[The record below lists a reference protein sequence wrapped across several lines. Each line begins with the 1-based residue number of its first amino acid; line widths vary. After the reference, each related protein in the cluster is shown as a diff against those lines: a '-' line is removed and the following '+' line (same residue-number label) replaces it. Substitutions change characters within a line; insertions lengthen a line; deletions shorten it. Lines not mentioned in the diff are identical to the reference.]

1 MYASKSSL
9 EPKKRLIRER
19 KRRQDKAELK
29 VPDKQS
35 HLRWSLKMAEREK
48 QAKSRQ
54 VERNAVNMIEGLII
68 RAKSRRGP
76 RLRPKNS
83 LK

>member
-29 VPDKQS
+29 VPDK
-35 HLRWSLKMAEREK
+35 
-48 QAKSRQ
+48 
-54 VERNAVNMIEGLII
+54 
-68 RAKSRRGP
+68 
-76 RLRPKNS
+76 
-83 LK
+83 